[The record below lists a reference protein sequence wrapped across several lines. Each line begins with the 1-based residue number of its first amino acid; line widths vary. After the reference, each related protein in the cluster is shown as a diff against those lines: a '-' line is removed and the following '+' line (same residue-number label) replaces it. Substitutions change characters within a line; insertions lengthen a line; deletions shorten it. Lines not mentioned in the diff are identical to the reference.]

1 MACIFTYI
9 HIYIKLKNNQEK
21 YSFQCF
27 KVYCFQ
33 KFTLKKDHINFTLQ
47 SNCLSDVSF
56 ITMFALFN
64 AFSNYFL
71 AQELFRIKN
80 RASATL
86 NSPAGS
92 HRRQHFHS
100 PTNAHSFLHQL
111 AAAFHGGGGIRRRSF
126 SRGLVIGLISGFG
139 ILSVSETA
147 RVYLPPG
154 LEIVREDIF
163 AQP

>member
-1 MACIFTYI
+1 MYDSFQLYQGQKWSTSIKWGHHWKILMACIFTYI
-9 HIYIKLKNNQEK
+9 YIYIKLKNNQEK

-27 KVYCFQ
+27 KFYCFQ
-33 KFTLKKDHINFTLQ
+33 KFTLKKDHISFTLQ

-71 AQELFRIKN
+71 AQELFRIKT

-100 PTNAHSFLHQL
+100 PTNAHSFPHQL
-111 AAAFHGGGGIRRRSF
+111 AAALHGGGVGQKK
-126 SRGLVIGLISGFG
+126 VI
-139 ILSVSETA
+139 
-147 RVYLPPG
+147 
-154 LEIVREDIF
+154 
-163 AQP
+163 